1 MVYTGEKFLP
11 SPNVL
16 LYFLTFSLY
25 QNVSSTKAGI
35 FVSFLHRS
43 VSEFEV
49 LKLEHCL
56 EQCLVHRRHSR
67 NVSWMNEWRKTGCS
81 VFTQTLWSVSYF
93 SLLQPPTFRSQY
105 ARQAPKL
112 YYDPSVLPWLKP
124 LTQLWCLVSWRWNS
138 SSSSLCVSRALS
150 LRDITQLPTKMP
162 SCKTVKENG
171 GNIIFITIQIKM
183 IRHKQRAAALGNSR
197 QPSRESD
204 IVYLIFPIYSIFSRI
219 C

>member
-1 MVYTGEKFLP
+1 MNGERQDVQFYSNIVECFIGFP
-11 SPNVL
+11 H
-16 LYFLTFSLY
+16 
-25 QNVSSTKAGI
+25 SS
-35 FVSFLHRS
+35 
-43 VSEFEV
+43 
-49 LKLEHCL
+49 
-56 EQCLVHRRHSR
+56 
-67 NVSWMNEWRKTGCS
+67 N
-81 VFTQTLWSVSYF
+81 
-93 SLLQPPTFRSQY
+93 LQPLGSQY

-112 YYDPSVLPWLKP
+112 YFDPSVLPPDSSP
-124 LTQLWCLVSWRWNS
+124 LTQLMFGILEMKQ

-183 IRHKQRAAALGNSR
+183 IRHKQRAAALGNS